1 MRGKIRL
8 YSAEFTLALG
18 CPLNCHYCPQGKLY
32 RRSRIE
38 CPPGGDVLQRWHPK
52 LAICLYHRLQDFWQI
67 PMYVKKIVPDY
78 KLYIRHHQED
88 LGGTVLYAVLSVEKT
103 SIFDV

>member
-1 MRGKIRL
+1 MQANAVTLDDTTTHPISFIKMDIEG
-8 YSAEFTLALG
+8 AELNAL
-18 CPLNCHYCPQGKLY
+18 QG
-32 RRSRIE
+32 
-38 CPPGGDVLQRWHPK
+38 GGNVLQRWYPK

-67 PMYVKKIVPDY
+67 PTYVKKIVPDY

-88 LGGTVLYAVLSVEKT
+88 LGGTVLYAVPSVEKT